1 MLESDEYLRNLNL
14 ITKLYAEI
22 ENLKKQSIELRFDLN
37 QEMIAY
43 NNLSDD
49 YQKLKREYDSL
60 EHFVKKVKI
69 KLIK

>member
-37 QEMIAY
+37 QEMVAY

-49 YQKLKREYDSL
+49 YQKLKHEFDAL
-60 EHFVKKVKI
+60 ENFVKKVKV